1 MNSIQIGK
9 PKRSK
14 APKRIFFFIFS
25 LFLIVGISLGY
36 LLHRNVFKPNIDL
49 HNLDYIIIYIP
60 TGSDYADVKEILTK
74 EDILVNPASFEWVAK
89 RKGYIDNVK
98 AGRYKITDRMNN
110 NKLINM
116 LRAGHQLPV
125 QVTFNNIRKLDKL
138 AAVVSAKL
146 ELDSA
151 DLMKLFT
158 NEEYIKTHFEMTKE
172 EFPAIFLPNTYEVY
186 WNISDTAFVERMY
199 DEYQKFWN
207 SERLEKAEEIGLSPI
222 QITTIASIIQEE
234 TNQADELPIM
244 AGVYINR
251 INKDML
257 LQACPTIRYALN
269 DFSITRVLNRHT
281 EINSPYNTYKNKG
294 LPPGPICLANPQSID
309 AVLNYEKHDYLF
321 FCAKDDFSGYHVFSK
336 TNAEHER
343 AAAKYKQAYVIWER
357 EKKAKENNTS
367 N

>member
-14 APKRIFFFIFS
+14 TPKRIIFFILM
-25 LFLIVGISLGY
+25 LFVLVGATLLY
-36 LLHRNVFKPNIDL
+36 LLHRNVFRPNVDL
-49 HNLDYIIIYIP
+49 HNLDYVVIHIP
-60 TGSDYADVKEILTK
+60 SGSNYGDVMEILT
-74 EDILVNPASFEWVAK
+74 EEEILINPASFEWVAK

-98 AGRYKITDRMNN
+98 SGRYKITNRMNN

-125 QVTFNNIRKLDKL
+125 QITFNNIRKLDKL
-138 AAVVSAKL
+138 ASIVSAKL

-151 DLMKLFT
+151 NLMQLFT
-158 NEEYIKTHFEMTKE
+158 NKQYIRENFEMSME

-186 WNISDTAFVERMY
+186 WDISDSAFVERMY

-207 SERLEKAEEIGLSPI
+207 SERLEKAEEMGLNPI
-222 QITTIASIIQEE
+222 EVTTIASIIQEE

-257 LQACPTIRYALN
+257 LQACPTIRYAVN

-281 EINSPYNTYKNKG
+281 EIESPYNTYKNKG

-321 FCAKDDFSGYHVFSK
+321 FCAINDFSGYHVFSK

-343 AAAKYKQAYVIWER
+343 GAAKYKQSYVIWER